1 MSHQQFGS
9 RSGWSRHTKG
19 IAGDAL
25 QTPLLDIDDYDNS
38 ENGLMNISN
47 SPKNK
52 KKVANKKSKKINKA
66 NKHEPILPRH
76 FEPKKKTT

>member
-9 RSGWSRHTKG
+9 RSGWSRHAKG

-25 QTPLLDIDDYDNS
+25 QAPLLDIDDHDNS
-38 ENGLMNISN
+38 ENGLMDISN

-52 KKVANKKSKKINKA
+52 KKVANKKSKKIHSA

-76 FEPKKKTT
+76 FEPKKKT